1 MIDIKADN
9 RISGSEIADDKTTD
23 DKAAGEKTIDSMT
36 LESKEVKEYEGMLNS
51 WKKVNEITVCVFTLL
66 IIAVF
71 PLVFHDY
78 YFDILKVKYI
88 FYYGTIILMAV
99 VMLISAIIFLYI
111 DRCNYNWGGIKSL
124 KSKFSIKAL
133 RTSDWA
139 MLAFLIA
146 VAISTFQSEYFYE
159 SFWGNEGRFMGMFL
173 ILLYGVSFFLI
184 SRCLKFKQW
193 YLDVFLVAGMIA
205 CIIGIM
211 QFFKFD
217 PIGFKANIDSR
228 DYPSFASTI
237 GNINTY
243 TSYIALISG
252 MGTVLFAIEEN
263 KLRRLWYLFTVVVS
277 LFALITGISDNAYL
291 ALMALFGLL
300 PLYLFNNMN
309 GLKKYMVLVSVLFS
323 EFQIIDMIS
332 QKYPDQVLHINGVFN
347 VIVEFD
353 KLAHFVVILW
363 GITIVLYVVDA
374 CVSKESIL
382 KKDNNIG
389 RWIWLVMIAAVFFAG
404 CYVLYDANIAGSADK
419 YGSLKKYLVIND
431 DWGTHRWYIWRIGME
446 SYAKFPI
453 IHKIFGYG
461 PDTFGIIT
469 INNYYE
475 EMISRYHEKFDS
487 AHNEYLQYLITIGI
501 VGLIAYLSLL
511 YTSIMEMIRTS
522 KKQPV
527 IMAVV
532 FAIVCYGAQATVNI
546 SVPIVAPIMMTLL
559 MVGVA
564 AGRELDKLQDSV

>member
-1 MIDIKADN
+1 MIDI
-9 RISGSEIADDKTTD
+9 EADDRAASDKIVDAKTTE
-23 DKAAGEKTIDSMT
+23 EKIIEEKRRENRTPDSKGT
-36 LESKEVKEYEGMLNS
+36 DEYEGMLNS
-51 WKKVNEITVCVFTLL
+51 WKKVNEITVCVFALI

-71 PLVFHDY
+71 PLVFRDY

-88 FYYGTIILMAV
+88 FYYATIILMAV
-99 VMLISAIIFLYI
+99 VMLIIAIIFMCI
-111 DRCNYNWGGIKSL
+111 DRCNYNWGGVKSL

-133 RTSDWA
+133 RKSDWA
-139 MLAFLIA
+139 MIAFLIA
-146 VAISTFQSEYFYE
+146 VAISTFQSDYFYE

-173 ILLYGVSFFLI
+173 ILLYGVSFFII

-193 YLDVFLVAGMIA
+193 YLDVFLTAGMIA

-211 QFFKFD
+211 QFFKYD
-217 PIGFKANIDSR
+217 PIGFKANIDSS
-228 DYPSFASTI
+228 DYKSFASTI

-252 MGTVLFAIEEN
+252 MGTVLFAIEKN
-263 KLRRLWYLFTVVVS
+263 KLRRIWYLFTVIIS

-300 PLYLFNNMN
+300 PLYLFNNLN
-309 GLKKYMVLVSVLFS
+309 GFKKYMVLVSVLFS
-323 EFQIIDMIS
+323 EFQIIDMVS
-332 QKYPDQVLHINGVFN
+332 QRYPDHVLKINGLFN
-347 VIVEFD
+347 VIVQFD

-363 GITIVLYVVDA
+363 GITIVLYVLDA

-389 RWIWLVMIAAVFFAG
+389 RWIWLGVIIAVFFAG
-404 CYVLYDANIAGSADK
+404 SYILYDANIAGNADK

-453 IHKIFGYG
+453 IHKIFGHG

-469 INNYYE
+469 VKNYYE
-475 EMISRYHEKFDS
+475 EMVSRYHEKFDS

-501 VGLIAYLSLL
+501 VGLVAYLSLL
-511 YTSIMEMIRTS
+511 FTSIMEMIRAS
-522 KKQPV
+522 KKNPV
-527 IMAVV
+527 MMAIV
-532 FAIVCYGAQATVNI
+532 FSIVCYGAQAAVNI

-559 MVGVA
+559 MIGVS
-564 AGRELDKLQDSV
+564 AGRPADNSRNSV